1 MTTSLPALLELF
13 DLTEVGPDHFVGR
26 SPHTSLIR
34 VFGGQVAGQAL
45 AAAARTVGE
54 GRLPHSL
61 HAYFLRPGIVGRPIE
76 FRVDR
81 LRAGRAFDTRRVS
94 ATQDGRTIF
103 EMSASFHVP
112 EDGPQ
117 HQWPSPV
124 APPPDTLPTIEET
137 IASDPE
143 LWPEFYLEW
152 GSVDIRHVQAA
163 ESGAAESADDTT
175 GSRQVWFK
183 TSEPLPDDPIL
194 HSCLLACFTDLT
206 LLSVALVPHGVPP
219 RHDGYQMASLDHC
232 VWFHRTPR
240 VDDWMLYD
248 QVSPSAGRGRGLAQ
262 GNVFAADGTLIAT
275 VVQEGLLRPVP
286 ADH

>member
-13 DLTEVGPDHFVGR
+13 DLTEVGPNHFVGR
-26 SPHTSLIR
+26 SPDTSMIR

-94 ATQDGRTIF
+94 AIQDGRTIF

-124 APPPDTLPTIEET
+124 APPPHTLPTMEET

-143 LWPEFYLEW
+143 GWPEFYLEW

-163 ESGAAESADDTT
+163 ESDAAETVDETT

-183 TSEPLPDDPIL
+183 TSAPLPDDPIL
-194 HSCLLACFTDLT
+194 HACLLACFTDLT
-206 LLSVALVPHGVPP
+206 LLSVVLMPHGVLP

-248 QVSPSAGRGRGLAQ
+248 QVSPSAGKGRGLAQ
-262 GNVFAADGTLIAT
+262 GRVFAADGALIAT
-275 VVQEGLLRPVP
+275 VVQEGLVRPLP